1 MGSSAFGLRGV
12 VMGKRVVGKGSGKAQ
27 KVGGGVDTPISKGE
41 RPHPN
46 GPRTPVGDPG
56 SGAPGVEVA
65 PKAKKPM
72 KPSACRSYMRKELAT
87 HFEAIV
93 EGFVTGAKA
102 GNCGHVKLAT
112 EFLEEKVVVKK
123 SRKKGVAERLLE
135 ELSGKKA
142 VRNLSLERARRG
154 DGRFGPVGENVA
166 VSTEGIPHG
175 LKPALSR
182 GHETQG

>member
-1 MGSSAFGLRGV
+1 
-12 VMGKRVVGKGSGKAQ
+12 MGKRVVGKGSGKAQ

-41 RPHPN
+41 R
-46 GPRTPVGDPG
+46 
-56 SGAPGVEVA
+56 SGAPSFGVA
-65 PKAKKPM
+65 PGVDGKAKKPM

-112 EFLEEKVVVKK
+112 EFLEEKAVVKK

-142 VRNLSLERARRG
+142 VRKLSLERPRRV
-154 DGRFGPVGENVA
+154 DGRFGPVGDV
-166 VSTEGIPHG
+166 G
-175 LKPALSR
+175 LGAGS
-182 GHETQG
+182 

>member
-1 MGSSAFGLRGV
+1 
-12 VMGKRVVGKGSGKAQ
+12 MGKRVVGKGSGKAQ

-56 SGAPGVEVA
+56 SGAPAVVVVETV
-65 PKAKKPM
+65 KAKKPM
-72 KPSACRSYMRKELAT
+72 KPSACRGYMRKELAT

-112 EFLEEKVVVKK
+112 EFLEEKAMVKK

-142 VRNLSLERARRG
+142 VRKLSNERPRRA
-154 DGRFGPVGENVA
+154 DGRFGAVESGEGA
-166 VSTEGIPHG
+166 VVVD
-175 LKPALSR
+175 R
-182 GHETQG
+182 G